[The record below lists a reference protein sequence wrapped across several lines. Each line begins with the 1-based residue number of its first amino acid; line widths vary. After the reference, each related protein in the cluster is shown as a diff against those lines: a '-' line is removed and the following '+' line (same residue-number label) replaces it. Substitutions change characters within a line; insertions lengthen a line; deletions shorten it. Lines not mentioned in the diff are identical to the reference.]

1 MRRWHNFWRTLVWVG
16 QQNPPQVVE
25 ILMMS
30 LTVLLFSLWLLSPD
44 ALYLVLGLV
53 YAFGS
58 GVSILVREARLLTR
72 RPPLAQVATI
82 SLASLLLLISLYGV
96 ADLVFSV

>member
-1 MRRWHNFWRTLVWVG
+1 MRGWQAFWRTIVFLG
-16 QQNPPQVVE
+16 QENPPQLIE

-30 LTVLLFSLWLLSPD
+30 LTVVLFSFWLISPD
-44 ALYLVLGLV
+44 SLYLVLGLV

-58 GVSILVREARLLTR
+58 GASILVRESRLVTN
-72 RPPLAQVATI
+72 RPHFGQVATI

-96 ADLVFSV
+96 ADLVF

>member
-1 MRRWHNFWRTLVWVG
+1 MRRWQNFWRTLVYVG
-16 QQNPPQVVE
+16 EHNPPQLVE
-25 ILMMS
+25 MLMMS
-30 LTVLLFSLWLLSPD
+30 LTVVLFSIWLISPD
-44 ALYLVLGLV
+44 SFYLILGLI

-58 GVSILVREARLLTR
+58 GVSILVRESRLLTR
-72 RPPLAQVATI
+72 RPPLTQVATL

>member
-1 MRRWHNFWRTLVWVG
+1 
-16 QQNPPQVVE
+16 
-25 ILMMS
+25 MMS
-30 LTVLLFSLWLLSPD
+30 LTVLLFSVWLVSPD
-44 ALYLVLGLV
+44 SLYLVLGLV

-58 GVSILVREARLLTR
+58 GVSILAREARSLTH
-72 RPPLAQVATI
+72 RPPLTQVATI